1 MTSSASAV
9 SAVTAPPTPAEPRI
23 LFRRLLKAEWI
34 KLRSLRSVV
43 LGLVVATAGAVACN
57 VNAALADRSLHARRG
72 FVLDD
77 VFTNNA
83 HVVVLYVFGGLG
95 AIVVVSEHGSGLI
108 RTTFAAVPDR
118 TAVIGAKAVVVSAA
132 TTAAG
137 VLAVAASYLA
147 VAITLAGRFSLEP
160 LRVGDVQRYLA
171 CSVLLFPVSALV
183 GLGLGVLIR
192 HAAIAMIAITTVLA
206 VLPQFVY
213 SQRHAWVN
221 DLHNAMPFA
230 AWQRLRQPDGPGPS
244 PSPAMPDLHGFAP
257 PTIAG
262 SWLVY
267 AAWPALAMALAL
279 VVVRRRDV

>member
-1 MTSSASAV
+1 MTAA
-9 SAVTAPPTPAEPRI
+9 ALTTPPLPPAAAEPRV

-43 LGLVVATAGAVACN
+43 LGLVLATAGVLACN
-57 VNAALADRSLHARRG
+57 VNAAFADRALLARRG

-83 HVVVLYVFGGLG
+83 HIVVLYVFGGLG
-95 AIVVVSEHGSGLI
+95 AIVIVSEHGSGLI

-118 TAVIGAKAVVVSAA
+118 AAVIGAKAVVAA
-132 TTAAG
+132 AVTTVAG
-137 VLAVAASYLA
+137 LLAVAASYVA
-147 VAITLAGRFSLEP
+147 VAVILAGRVGLEP
-160 LRVGDVQRYLA
+160 LRVADVQRYLA
-171 CSVLLFPVSALV
+171 CSVLLFPVAALV

-192 HAAIAMIAITTVLA
+192 HAAIAMIAVTTLLA
-206 VLPQFVY
+206 VLPQFVT

-230 AWQRLRQPDGPGPS
+230 AWQRLRQPDGFGPAPVLPGP
-244 PSPAMPDLHGFAP
+244 HGFAP
-257 PTIAG
+257 PTAAG

-267 AAWPALAMALAL
+267 AAWPLAAMALAL